1 MERNTQKNGL
11 INLLAMLIVG
21 LAAYSIARYG
31 DTFSGKISA
40 VFLGIGALVA
50 AVSWFQMRLEN
61 RERLE
66 KLEFDELT
74 KSAASS
80 ALFNAQETEV
90 FPAQRSRE
98 QFERFFVP
106 VFTVVLFLLQAG
118 GAFLLWRWLAGS
130 FAAPLNEPKVSL
142 GLFAVFGLLLLLLG
156 IFSTS
161 LARLEGLRLLRPGAT
176 YLLMNA
182 FLCFGVA
189 IALGVAMLSAPAA
202 DLYVARGLTILLFVI
217 GIETLIT
224 LILELYRPRVKGKVE
239 RPVYESRLVSLLG
252 QPQGLITTA
261 SQTLDYQFGFKVSET
276 WAVQLLRQWI
286 VRLIILQIAVFL
298 VFTCFVFVDT
308 GEQAIVE
315 RFGNPRAVLNPG
327 PHLKLPWPV
336 DVIYRYPTER
346 IQSFSVGVS
355 AEDAPGMSTNTVLW
369 TVPHSKEE
377 NFPVANRV
385 VNLRTALTNET
396 SSRPV
401 PPVSLLTVSIPVS
414 FQITNITN
422 WIYVNEEPDTLL
434 KHIAT
439 REVVRYLVSADLNEI
454 MSSGRTLAETT
465 LLARIQTEANKRDL
479 GVHINFV
486 GLQDIHPPV
495 KVAGDYEKVVAA
507 KSTRQA
513 TILAA
518 QAEAIR
524 TNAYAE
530 ALAYKTVS
538 DAAVDGLRRRVSAL
552 ARASLFTNQLP
563 VYLTAP
569 SVYTERAY
577 MQAFT
582 RSIGKARKYILLATN
597 TTDVVILDLQDKIA
611 EEQLENFSVP
621 PPKSK

>member
-21 LAAYSIARYG
+21 LAAYSVARYG
-31 DTFSGKISA
+31 DTYSGKISA

-118 GAFLLWRWLAGS
+118 GAFLLWRWLADS
-130 FAAPLNEPKVSL
+130 FVAPLNEPKVSL

-189 IALGVAMLSAPAA
+189 IALGVAVLNVPAA
-202 DLYVARGLTILLFVI
+202 DLYVARGLTVLLFII

-276 WAVQLLRQWI
+276 WAFRLLEQWI

-298 VFTCFVFVDT
+298 MFTCFVFVDT

-315 RFGNPRAVLNPG
+315 RFGNPKAVLNPG

-346 IQSFSVGVS
+346 IQSFSVGVETDNS
-355 AEDAPGMSTNTVLW
+355 PGMNTNTVLW

-385 VNLRTALTNET
+385 VNLRAAQTNET
-396 SSRPV
+396 SRPV
-401 PPVSLLTVSIPVS
+401 PPVSLL
-414 FQITNITN
+414 
-422 WIYVNEEPDTLL
+422 
-434 KHIAT
+434 
-439 REVVRYLVSADLNEI
+439 
-454 MSSGRTLAETT
+454 GC
-465 LLARIQTEANKRDL
+465 
-479 GVHINFV
+479 V
-486 GLQDIHPPV
+486 GS
-495 KVAGDYEKVVAA
+495 E
-507 KSTRQA
+507 
-513 TILAA
+513 
-518 QAEAIR
+518 
-524 TNAYAE
+524 
-530 ALAYKTVS
+530 
-538 DAAVDGLRRRVSAL
+538 
-552 ARASLFTNQLP
+552 
-563 VYLTAP
+563 
-569 SVYTERAY
+569 
-577 MQAFT
+577 
-582 RSIGKARKYILLATN
+582 
-597 TTDVVILDLQDKIA
+597 
-611 EEQLENFSVP
+611 
-621 PPKSK
+621 